1 MRLLLLRE
9 TFEVTE
15 REDLWDLVSE
25 SCSKFLGASVSYFL
39 FRGFDILESNALRF
53 WKPYWI
59 EPIMSFNGLGF
70 GFSLL
75 SSQSDGL
82 INPEPS
88 PSRFLDLK
96 VLVSWGLDPL
106 GVVTLP

>member
-1 MRLLLLRE
+1 
-9 TFEVTE
+9 
-15 REDLWDLVSE
+15 
-25 SCSKFLGASVSYFL
+25 
-39 FRGFDILESNALRF
+39 
-53 WKPYWI
+53 
-59 EPIMSFNGLGF
+59 MSFKGLGF

-75 SSQSDGL
+75 SLQSDGL